1 MIIGVKETGDK
12 EIRQMKDQ
20 NRHITD
26 EQLARYLSGRATPEE
41 EAAVLDYLSES
52 DEHLDDFLA
61 MSAAVEVNKAGEH
74 KRHIRP
80 LWPSLSIA
88 ASVILFLCIG
98 LPFLQQSPSGSSSG
112 STLSV
117 DNAPSYATTDTIIDL
132 DCEE

>member
-1 MIIGVKETGDK
+1 
-12 EIRQMKDQ
+12 MKDQ
-20 NRHITD
+20 NQHITD
-26 EQLARYLSGRATPEE
+26 EQLASYLSGRATPEE

-61 MSAAVEVNKAGEH
+61 MSAAVEVNKEEKQQKH
-74 KRHIRP
+74 HIRP
-80 LWPSLSIA
+80 LWPALSIA

-98 LPFLQQSPSGSSSG
+98 IPFLQQSPSVSSSG

-117 DNAPSYATTDTIIDL
+117 DHAPSYATTDTIIDL

>member
-1 MIIGVKETGDK
+1 MEQWRKAGQMHL
-12 EIRQMKDQ
+12 IRQGILRQKAV
-20 NRHITD
+20 NEIV
-26 EQLARYLSGRATPEE
+26 AIAVVTPEE

-88 ASVILFLCIG
+88 ASVILFLCIEVKACEKCM
-98 LPFLQQSPSGSSSG
+98 QSKLVGSA
-112 STLSV
+112 
-117 DNAPSYATTDTIIDL
+117 DDL
-132 DCEE
+132 VSIK

>member
-1 MIIGVKETGDK
+1 MQGKE
-12 EIRQMKDQ
+12 
-20 NRHITD
+20 HITD

-61 MSAAVEVNKAGEH
+61 MSAAVEVNKAGVH
-74 KRHIRP
+74 KRHVRP
-80 LWPSLSIA
+80 LWPALSIA

-112 STLSV
+112 SNLSI
-117 DNAPSYATTDTIIDL
+117 DHAPSYATTDTIIDL
-132 DCEE
+132 DGEE